1 MQFDPVGRFPKRTFL
16 VIATLRAFFFVRTTP
31 SHFAHAQNGIKVFR
45 TDGHRRHSQ
54 FETSTVPRKS
64 EKKIR
69 ALRVSPV
76 KDGGL
81 LEVDVHVSYVSVR
94 ARNIYSRGTGLVCVA
109 PTPRGTQCAT
119 THSHPGRRRTHKSL
133 CTRHDVLF
141 RHVCIRRWA
150 SLRVAAG
157 GSR

>member
-16 VIATLRAFFFVRTTP
+16 IIPALRAFFFVRTTP
-31 SHFAHAQNGIKVFR
+31 SHFIHAQTGIKVR
-45 TDGHRRHSQ
+45 TATDSVCNSKRPPYL
-54 FETSTVPRKS
+54 ENPR
-64 EKKIR
+64 KKIR

-133 CTRHDVLF
+133 CTRHDMLF